1 MKITSKEIARLS
13 GVSVST
19 VSIVLNGKPG
29 VSDETRSRIVA
40 ILKKNGIPLPGKRH
54 LPDNGVFRLY
64 RIAKHGHV
72 INERH
77 NVFISD
83 YTDGII
89 EEAKLYNY
97 TVEVST
103 HNGPNIRGLCD
114 TIRSSNGISGCIILS
129 TELSPED
136 FGEFSNLHVPVVF
149 LDAYYEHIA
158 GDFVTMDNA
167 NMTYNAVKHLQEAG
181 HTKIGMLYAEGAG
194 NFDIRY
200 ESFRRVISDLKLPLR
215 EKWLIKA
222 GSTHE
227 GSYNDVLKALDSKGE
242 LPTAYFACNDIIA
255 IGGIRALQEKGFKVP
270 DDISIIGFD
279 DLPASSLVD
288 PPLSTMWVPKHE
300 IGRLSVRM
308 LFNRIENRTYK
319 YQKCLLGGELINRKT
334 IKEWI

>member
-1 MKITSKEIARLS
+1 VKLTSKEIARLA

-29 VSDETRSRIVA
+29 VSEETRSQILA
-40 ILKKNGIPLPGKRH
+40 ILNKNGILRSGKRR
-54 LPDNGVFRLY
+54 LPNNGVFRLY
-64 RIAKHGHV
+64 RIAKHGHI
-72 INERH
+72 INDRH
-77 NVFISD
+77 NVFIAD

-89 EEAKLYNY
+89 EEADLYNY

-103 HNGPNIRGLCD
+103 HNGPNITDLCD
-114 TIRSSNGISGCIILS
+114 AIRSSNGISGCVILS

-136 FGEFSNLHVPVVF
+136 FGEFSTLNVPVVF

-167 NMTYNAVKHLQEAG
+167 NMTYSAVKHLQEAG
-181 HTKIGMLYAEGAG
+181 HTKIGMLYAVGAS

-200 ESFRRVISDLKLPLR
+200 KSFRRVISDLKLPLR
-215 EKWLIKA
+215 EEWLIKVK
-222 GSTHE
+222 STHE
-227 GSYNDVLKALDSKGE
+227 GSYNDVLKALDTKSE

-279 DLPASSLVD
+279 DLPASSLID

-308 LFNRIENRTYK
+308 LFSRIGNREYN

-334 IKEWI
+334 IKELR

>member
-1 MKITSKEIARLS
+1 MTSKKIAQLA

-29 VSDETRSRIVA
+29 VGGKTRDRILA
-40 ILKKNGIPLPGKRH
+40 ILKENGISLSGKRY
-54 LPDNGVFRLY
+54 LPNNGVFRLY
-64 RIAKHGHV
+64 RIAKHGHI

-97 TVEVST
+97 AVEVST
-103 HNGPNIRGLCD
+103 HNSPNIRNLCD

-136 FGEFSNLHVPVVF
+136 FGEFSALNIPVVF

-167 NMTYNAVKHLQEAG
+167 NMTYNAVRHLKDAG
-181 HTKIGMLYAEGAG
+181 HTKIGMLYAVGAS

-200 ESFRRVISDLKLPLR
+200 KSFLRVISDLKLPLR
-215 EKWLIKA
+215 EEWLVKV

-227 GSYNDVLKALDSKGE
+227 SSYNDVLEALNSRKK
-242 LPTAYFACNDIIA
+242 LPTAYFSCNDIIA
-255 IGGIRALQEKGFKVP
+255 IGGIRAFQEKGFKVP

-279 DLPASSLVD
+279 DLPVSSIVD

-308 LFNRIENRTYK
+308 LFDRIANREYK
-319 YQKCLLGGELINRKT
+319 YQKYLLGGELINRKT
-334 IKEWI
+334 IKEQVIK